1 MADMS
6 NKARYA
12 DNEKTGEKGRLIA
25 PVTSAYVDYSKEKD
39 ERRRLRYSDSFEV
52 ITDAK
57 LKGKKVALICGFLLS
72 HDSSKKLGLYSIFK
86 KIDEAYSILTV
97 AGAKTEFIISAASFG
112 QAEKEWQNWG
122 IKTLVFSKIAM
133 DIVDAADCPYC
144 KAGVELID
152 FRHEAKTNADY
163 QFRVVDIFT
172 SDQTVLLLKDGNRI
186 YAGIGK
192 LFDYPTLISRKCI
205 GNYHVFYLSIIEE
218 KMNETDILS
227 YINDM
232 GSGENL
238 KINMVSKAVQKI

>member
-152 FRHEAKTNADY
+152 LPRCKYCQSFRLPIDK
-163 QFRVVDIFT
+163 FC
-172 SDQTVLLLKDGNRI
+172 GMC
-186 YAGIGK
+186 GK
-192 LFDYPTLISRKCI
+192 P
-205 GNYHVFYLSIIEE
+205 IEKNIKE
-218 KMNETDILS
+218 
-227 YINDM
+227 
-232 GSGENL
+232 GGEN
-238 KINMVSKAVQKI
+238 VATS